1 LFTLTSKSVK
11 WHLYLFVE
19 IKMQIKRIV
28 RQYTNSL
35 EKLKLTAKKAKKKV
49 NLEQNGDK
57 KKVLDQL
64 KVAYT

>member
-1 LFTLTSKSVK
+1 
-11 WHLYLFVE
+11 
-19 IKMQIKRIV
+19 MV